1 MLPRLMIVSSSG
13 SNVGN
18 VSGIAGGD
26 VDRDRRHNSDQNMSY
41 TVKVPKDWEQWTAY
55 AGV

>member
-1 MLPRLMIVSSSG
+1 MHRSQLGLLYVVLNGQQIPGLLLRLMIVSSSG

-26 VDRDRRHNSDQNMSY
+26 MDHDIAD
-41 TVKVPKDWEQWTAY
+41 TV
-55 AGV
+55 